1 MFSLGV
7 AHNFTLLLPLQLRIE
22 NKAVIRTGILCLNPK
37 VITVLGGVVQSLYEE
52 WQMNQKY
59 SGFSRTSLKSSQTGD
74 SGGPPPFEKL
84 QVGAPSRRFTQQGKF
99 SRKYEKFYP
108 CFANLSYA

>member
-1 MFSLGV
+1 MAS
-7 AHNFTLLLPLQLRIE
+7 LLLLFLQVRFE
-22 NKAVIRTGILCLNPK
+22 NKAIIHNGIVCLNPK

-59 SGFSRTSLKSSQTGD
+59 SGFSRTSLKSSQNGD

-99 SRKYEKFYP
+99 SR
-108 CFANLSYA
+108 